1 MSSFTR
7 PLFYPW
13 VLLSLLIYY
22 SYQLSHHQLIL
33 PNIRPLVRITT
44 IIISGMVEDDLL
56 EVGVTI
62 IIATITALISGL
74 IFKVSMGL

>member
-7 PLFYPW
+7 PLFYPCM
-13 VLLSLLIYY
+13 LLSLLIYY

-56 EVGVTI
+56 EVGVII

-74 IFKVSMGL
+74 IFKVLMGL